1 MWISTF
7 FPYWIVQNPYN
18 VLAIIST
25 FNFYESDSNSLVL
38 LLYSPVRRDFT
49 LTMYENMFYDFTP
62 THYKNSLLSLHPL
75 EWNGL
80 LAWTIWPLLFLHSPV
95 WRGPSSW
102 TVWVRYPPG
111 PDPWRPAW
119 DRRGGTSGS
128 APGGGPWLCST
139 LQWLTPC
146 LPPLGVGPLAFPPLP
161 RLTWLP
167 QSCLCPSGIGALG
180 WIPHPVYPSY
190 NKKMLNA
197 EKRLNTQ
204 KLQKILRYG
213 VNRETQGESMQIL
226 NKNTCLQLKECNPCC
241 FKS

>member
-75 EWNGL
+75 DWNGL
-80 LAWTIWPLLFLHSPV
+80 LAWAIWPLLFLHSPV

-102 TVWVRYPPG
+102 TVWVRYPRG
-111 PDPWRPAW
+111 PVPWRPAW

-139 LQWLTPC
+139 PQWLTPC
-146 LPPLGVGPLAFPPLP
+146 PPPPGVGPLAFPPP
-161 RLTWLP
+161 PQLTWLP
-167 QSCLCPSGIGALG
+167 RSCLCPSGIGALG

-190 NKKMLNA
+190 NKEMLNA
-197 EKRLNTQ
+197 EQR
-204 KLQKILRYG
+204 
-213 VNRETQGESMQIL
+213 
-226 NKNTCLQLKECNPCC
+226 
-241 FKS
+241 